1 MTIENNFSFIDI
13 KKFVDNTLDVCMED
27 GIYSPVYYDYAF
39 RCMCVTYFTDV
50 DLSEM
55 SNEDRMN
62 WIYGEEYFEF
72 LNSCGNKEK
81 SLIDMLDKACKAEAD
96 IIIKR
101 NMIDYKETR
110 YPDGLSRIA
119 ESIENTS
126 KTIGEAFNEQ
136 SLLNIAKKTYEDK
149 QAAQKKA
156 RRRPRVPKA

>member
-81 SLIDMLDKACKAEAD
+81 SLIDMLDKAYDRLLNMEDSPSQEAPEEGKTEAKEEGRKPSVLAELKAAVPDRTPRPKIHEKEAD
-96 IIIKR
+96 
-101 NMIDYKETR
+101 
-110 YPDGLSRIA
+110 
-119 ESIENTS
+119 
-126 KTIGEAFNEQ
+126 
-136 SLLNIAKKTYEDK
+136 
-149 QAAQKKA
+149 A
-156 RRRPRVPKA
+156 R